1 MAGKLGY
8 PLWMGTG
15 FKKRMTAATAAPLVV
30 LMTAVLLTGCG
41 QMVYPTGQGLS
52 PSAAATTP
60 KASPTSA
67 PLLSSP
73 SWIPAGQVAGVANG
87 LLSGLEPPCQVQLEM
102 YELGNQTLIGDLIQ
116 AHKRGCQEQV
126 MLDGTES
133 QSIAAARQMS
143 AAGVTVK
150 LAHIP
155 NGIDHVKAL
164 VINGGKVVLIGGV
177 NWGRYSSSTADAD
190 MLIPQDPAAAARLTA
205 DWANTTQD
213 WSGGQV
219 GPEALEGSAISQA
232 MLSVIG
238 LAKSKLLVLTN
249 YATSYVVQD
258 ALAADAGRGV
268 TVDVLLNPLGYG
280 AKGAASWLSN
290 HRVHVRWAPDSPYLH
305 AKVILSPTEGLGGS
319 ANLSY
324 HGLSINREMDAMV
337 PASLLPAAWQWGEAL
352 WGKGTPAG

>member
-1 MAGKLGY
+1 MGAGSEV
-8 PLWMGTG
+8 
-15 FKKRMTAATAAPLVV
+15 RIVAAHAVPVV
-30 LMTAVLLTGCG
+30 LLLGALLVAGCG
-41 QMVYPTGQGLS
+41 ETVYPTGPGPS
-52 PSAAATTP
+52 PTTPASAALPA
-60 KASPTSA
+60 
-67 PLLSSP
+67 SP
-73 SWIPAGQVAGVANG
+73 SWISATQVAGVANS
-87 LLSGLEPPCQVQLEM
+87 LLSGLQPPCLVQLEM
-102 YELGNQTLIGDLIQ
+102 YELGNQTLVGDLVG
-116 AHKRGCQEQV
+116 ARRRGCQVDV

-133 QSIAAARQMS
+133 QSLAS
-143 AAGVTVK
+143 AIELRAGGVAVK

-155 NGIDHVKAL
+155 GGIDHVKAL
-164 VINGGKVVLIGGV
+164 ALDGGGVVLIGGV
-177 NWGRYSSSTADAD
+177 NWGKSSSYTADAD
-190 MLIPQDPAAAARLTA
+190 MLIPQDPTAAARLTA
-205 DWANTTQD
+205 DWVNTTQD

-219 GPEALEGSAISQA
+219 GPEALEGPAISQA
-232 MLSVIG
+232 MLSVVAS
-238 LAKSKLLVLTN
+238 AKSKLLVITN

-258 ALAADAGRGV
+258 ALAADAARGV
-268 TVDVLLNPLGYG
+268 AVDVLLNPLGYG

>member
-1 MAGKLGY
+1 MTDQSAGHRRAFTVL
-8 PLWMGTG
+8 
-15 FKKRMTAATAAPLVV
+15 AAPAL
-30 LMTAVLLTGCG
+30 AAGLLAGCG
-41 QMVYPTGQGLS
+41 QIANPPGYPHTPAPSLS
-52 PSAAATTP
+52 STPTATARALP
-60 KASPTSA
+60 FP
-67 PLLSSP
+67 SSP
-73 SWIPAGQVAGVANG
+73 SWIPAGQVAGLANG

-102 YELGNQTLIGDLIQ
+102 YELGNQTLVTDLVR

-133 QSIAAARQMS
+133 QSIASARQLS

-164 VINGGKVVLIGGV
+164 VIDRGQAVLIGGV
-177 NWGRYSSSTADAD
+177 NWGQSSSYTADAD
-190 MLIPQDPAAAARLTA
+190 MLISQDPAAAARLTA
-205 DWANTTQD
+205 DWASTTQA

-219 GPEALEGSAISQA
+219 GPEALEGPAISQA
-232 MLSVIG
+232 MLSVIAS
-238 LAKSKLLVLTN
+238 AKAKLLVITN

-258 ALAADAGRGV
+258 ALAADAARGV

-305 AKVILSPTEGLGGS
+305 AKVILSSTEGLGGS
-319 ANLSY
+319 ANFSY

-337 PASLLPAAWQWGEAL
+337 PASLLPAAWAWGTAL
-352 WGKGTPAG
+352 WAKGTPAG

>member
-1 MAGKLGY
+1 M
-8 PLWMGTG
+8 
-15 FKKRMTAATAAPLVV
+15 
-30 LMTAVLLTGCG
+30 
-41 QMVYPTGQGLS
+41 
-52 PSAAATTP
+52 
-60 KASPTSA
+60 
-67 PLLSSP
+67 
-73 SWIPAGQVAGVANG
+73 ANG
-87 LLSGLEPPCQVQLEM
+87 LLSGLQPPCQVQLEM
-102 YELGNQTLIGDLIQ
+102 YELGNQTLVSDLIQ

-133 QSIAAARQMS
+133 QSIASARHLS
-143 AAGVTVK
+143 AAGVAVK

-164 VINGGKVVLIGGV
+164 VVDGGKAVLIGGV
-177 NWGRYSSSTADAD
+177 NWGQSSSYTADAD
-190 MLIPQDPAAAARLTA
+190 MLIPRDPAAAARLTA

-219 GPEALEGSAISQA
+219 GPEALEGPAISQA
-232 MLSVIG
+232 MLSVIAS
-238 LAKSKLLVLTN
+238 AKSKLLVITN

-258 ALAADAGRGV
+258 ALAADAARGV

-290 HRVHVRWAPDSPYLH
+290 HRIHVRWAPNSPYLH
-305 AKVILSPTEGLGGS
+305 AKVILSQTEGLGGS

-337 PASLLPAAWQWGEAL
+337 PASLLPAAWAWGMAL